1 MAKSTTGG
9 TRAFIRG
16 RVGSEVYCVGKDGKG
31 TTQQVVRS
39 IADIVSNPRTIE
51 QQKGRMIMS
60 TIMQAVSAMRFV
72 IDHSFDAL
80 PSGQPC
86 ISEFI
91 SRNYALIKADVADH
105 PSNDNVFGL
114 NPYQGKGIRPGP
126 YVMSDG
132 EAVKPTNFQV
142 GMVSS
147 SGSLYLRLRWK
158 KKDPTF
164 ADLKSLL
171 SLADGEFFTMLGI
184 DPVDGFQYA
193 RCSWVEPE
201 DLTVVLTNANFL
213 SALNVE
219 SNFQISMRKSVSG
232 SYTYFYFDGLTIGGS
247 IGVIFTKNG
256 TDGSIHSPCTLRAHA
271 DQSLT
276 FEEAIATY
284 PMGKDNFINGGNI

>member
-91 SRNYALIKADVADH
+91 SRNYALIKADVAAH
-105 PSNDNVFGL
+105 PSDLNTFGL

-132 EAVKPTNFQV
+132 EAVKPTNVQI
-142 GMVSS
+142 GNLS
-147 SGSLYLRLRWK
+147 SGNLYIRCRWK
-158 KKDPTF
+158 KMNPTY

-171 SLADGEFFTMLGI
+171 SLSDGEYFTLVGI
-184 DPVDGFQYA
+184 DPVGGFRFA
-193 RCSWVEPE
+193 RCYWVEPE
-201 DLTVVLTNANFL
+201 DLTTVMTAANFL
-213 SALNVE
+213 DVINHEE
-219 SNFQISMRKSVSG
+219 SNFTLTMRKSVSG
-232 SYTYFYFDGLTIGGS
+232 SYTYFYFEGITTQGS
-247 IGVIFTKNG
+247 LGVIFTKNG
-256 TDGSIHSPCTLRAHA
+256 TDGSIHSPCTLRAKSG
-271 DQSLT
+271 QTLT
-276 FEEAIATY
+276 FDEAIATY
-284 PMGKDNFINGGNI
+284 PIGKGDFINGGSI

>member
-39 IADIVSNPRTIE
+39 IADIVSNPRTME

-91 SRNYALIKADVADH
+91 SRNYALVKADVTDH
-105 PSNDNVFGL
+105 PSSDNVFGL

-132 EAVKPTNFQV
+132 EAVKPTSFQV
-142 GMVSS
+142 GLKSS
-147 SGSLYLRLRWK
+147 SGRLYLRLGWK
-158 KKDPTF
+158 KMDPTF

-184 DPVDGFQYA
+184 DPIVGFQYA

-219 SNFQISMRKSVSG
+219 SNFQISMRKYVSG
-232 SYTYFYFDGLTIGGS
+232 SFTYFYFEGLTIDGS
-247 IGVIFTKNG
+247 VGVIFTKNG
-256 TDGSIHSPCTLRAHA
+256 TDGSIHSPCTLRAKSGY
-271 DQSLT
+271 DLT